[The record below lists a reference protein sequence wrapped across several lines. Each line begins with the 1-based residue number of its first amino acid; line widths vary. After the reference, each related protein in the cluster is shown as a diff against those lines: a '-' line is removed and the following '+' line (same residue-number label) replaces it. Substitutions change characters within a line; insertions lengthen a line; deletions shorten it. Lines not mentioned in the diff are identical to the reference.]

1 MSRKK
6 EENPVSDWVH
16 RMNAALDYIESH
28 LMEDLS
34 YVEAAR
40 AACCPVQH
48 FQRMFAFVTD
58 IPLSEYI
65 RRRRLTL
72 AAFAL
77 QGSSVKVVDVA
88 LQYGYES
95 PEAFARAFQQLHGMT
110 PTAARRIGAALKAY
124 PRLTF
129 QFALK
134 GAAEMNYR
142 MEQKEDFRV
151 VGRRLQVQTE
161 RAFEEV
167 PAGWANA
174 AEEGL
179 FGRLWEIRREDT
191 PLPGILGVL
200 SDGEWGQGD
209 RFEYTYGI
217 GSDAPVPEGLSK
229 LHIPAALWAVFDV
242 PGQPEAFQEIWRS
255 MYTEWLPSAPY
266 ELANVPAIECYL
278 PPDENRNEL
287 WIPVEHAGQKS

>member
-1 MSRKK
+1 
-6 EENPVSDWVH
+6 
-16 RMNAALDYIESH
+16 MNAALDYIEAH
-28 LMEDLS
+28 LTEDLS

-58 IPLSEYI
+58 VPLSEYI

-72 AAFAL
+72 AAFEL

-88 LQYGYES
+88 LKYGYES

-110 PTAARRIGAALKAY
+110 PTSARGIGAALKAY

-142 MEQKEDFRV
+142 MEQKENFRI
-151 VGRRLQVQTE
+151 VGNVLTVHTE
-161 RAFEEV
+161 HAFEEV
-167 PAGWANA
+167 PAGWGRA
-174 AEEGL
+174 AEQGL
-179 FGRLWEIRREDT
+179 FGKLWEIRREDA

-200 SDGEWGQGD
+200 SGGEWGRGD
-209 RFEYTYGI
+209 TFEYCFGI
-217 GSDAPVPEGLSK
+217 ASDAPVPEGLSE
-229 LHIPAALWAVFDV
+229 LLIPPALWAVFDV
-242 PGQPEAFQEIWRS
+242 PGRPEAFQETWKR
-255 MYTEWLPSAPY
+255 MYAEWLPSAPY
-266 ELANVPAIECYL
+266 ELANVPAVECYL
-278 PPDENRNEL
+278 PPEENRNEL
-287 WIPVEHAGQKS
+287 WIPVERKAQKS